1 MPVDDDGAD
10 VGGEAVG
17 GRECGDGDEGYAH
30 VEGVVPCEVHERAAA
45 DGDDDV
51 GVIELGYDAFDEGF
65 FGVQA
70 LGLED
75 YFLIGPDVDH
85 TGQVVC
91 IGVVEHGTPSGE
103 AAGVH
108 VSVEVFERVVFDD
121 DHLGFKGMHPAAGAG
136 PGIFCAIKDHVKSPF
151 KKAGGVHPPPA
162 SPILAVTLS
171 YVLGKIND
179 CELNVEEVADPGLAN
194 KSSI

>member
-1 MPVDDDGAD
+1 MERLCPSMTTEQMLAG
-10 VGGEAVG
+10 GGEDG
-17 GRECGDGDEGYAH
+17 NGDKGLAELVCRVAGK
-30 VEGVVPCEVHERAAA
+30 VHQRAAA

-51 GVIELGYDAFDEGF
+51 GVIELGYDALDEAL

-70 LGLED
+70 PGLED
-75 YFLIGPDVDH
+75 YFLVGPDVDH

-121 DHLGFKGMHPAAGAG
+121 DHLGFQRMYAPAGAG
-136 PGIFCAIKDHVKSPF
+136 PGVFCAIKDHVMSPF
-151 KKAGGVHPPPA
+151 K
-162 SPILAVTLS
+162 
-171 YVLGKIND
+171 
-179 CELNVEEVADPGLAN
+179 
-194 KSSI
+194 